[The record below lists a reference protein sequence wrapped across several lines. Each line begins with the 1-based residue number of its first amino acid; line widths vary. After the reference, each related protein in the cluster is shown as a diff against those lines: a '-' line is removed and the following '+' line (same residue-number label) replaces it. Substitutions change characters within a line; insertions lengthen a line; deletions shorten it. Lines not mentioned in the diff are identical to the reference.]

1 MKKEHIELRI
11 EETKSLIL
19 NSQKDQ
25 SNYVGKLHDLNEE
38 LAKLNAPTMTIDQA
52 VTLKSE
58 IMNVFDDFDFSNA
71 DHYDYEFEIDYDGRV
86 CVSHI
91 DADGILDNLEDV
103 VEELIQDFFKVQ
115 EEDEDDD
122 IS

>member
-1 MKKEHIELRI
+1 MKKEQIELRI
-11 EETKSLIL
+11 EEIKSLVL

-25 SNYVGKLHDLNEE
+25 SNYVGELTELNEE

-58 IMNVFDDFDFSNA
+58 IVSIFDDFDFSNA

-91 DADGILDNLEDV
+91 DADGILDNIEDI

-115 EEDEDDD
+115 EDDDDD

>member
-1 MKKEHIELRI
+1 MKKEQIELRI
-11 EETKSLIL
+11 EEIKSLVL

-25 SNYVGKLHDLNEE
+25 SNYIGELTELNEE
-38 LAKLNAPTMTIDQA
+38 LAKLNAPIMTIDQA

-58 IMNVFDDFDFSNA
+58 IVSVFDDFDFSNT
-71 DHYDYEFEIDYDGRV
+71 DHYDFEFEIDYDGKV

-91 DADGILDNLEDV
+91 DADGILDNIEDV

-115 EEDEDDD
+115 EDDDD